1 MQICKEITDMTNYKY
16 KYSMSKQSCIIK
28 NAMTTKAIGYRV
40 TSGKV
45 RLFFLPTPES
55 LRMRQPLFCLPICVC
70 CNNTLQFTRCFKIES
85 ECHPS
90 VYRKC
95 PFIVYAGAIMH
106 LPTFPSK
113 VKRVALAIIIVLCST
128 ALKMSVISQVF
139 LVQLLLVLRFKR
151 FSLVIVS

>member
-1 MQICKEITDMTNYKY
+1 MQIYKEITDMTNYKY

-113 VKRVALAIIIVLCST
+113 
-128 ALKMSVISQVF
+128 KMSSSGYYYCSAQHCIENECYKLCVF
-139 LVQLLLVLRFKR
+139 CLF
-151 FSLVIVS
+151 IVSFEI